1 MKLQLPV
8 SIEEKYRYIV
18 EILGSSL
25 KPFNQLRP
33 RERDVIGLLYY
44 YNYKHRDIPEA
55 YRDTITFGADVKKEI
70 AAKLDNMSMDNLYNI
85 LLELRKKDIIIGE
98 SFNQKY
104 LKPIQDI
111 DSITFEFI
119 TK

>member
-33 RERDVIGLLYY
+33 REKDVIGLLYY
-44 YNYKHRDIPEA
+44 YNYKHKDIPEA
-55 YRDTITFGADVKKEI
+55 YRDTITFGAEVKKKI
-70 AAKLDNMSMDNLYNI
+70 AAKLDGMSMDNLYNI

-104 LKPIQDI
+104 LKPIEDI
-111 DSITFEFI
+111 NSITFEFI
-119 TK
+119 VK